1 MPRPFRLH
9 ASTLRPL
16 AACLALALG
25 ANAFAGAVSSNY
37 LAGASL
43 RGAAAK
49 RNPDRPAAPT
59 QTWTVTNCSD
69 GLAGSLREIILNP
82 NKAKSGDAIDLSQL
96 PILCGTK
103 HSTITLSSGEIDI
116 TQDDLTLQGPSADQ
130 GTVTIS
136 GAKTSRIFRHQGH
149 GMLSITDLTIAD
161 GYLHAD
167 TYADGGCIRSNPL
180 GGGGSTLYLLR
191 TIVTGC
197 KSVSDTHSSYGGAID
212 SDQVILVSSTV
223 SDSQALASK
232 GNAFGGGVYAT
243 DLFTSLS
250 TISGNVASGMNS
262 RGGGAYGY
270 GSISMLAS
278 TIDHNTASFGGGIG
292 SLSATIVDSTI
303 STNNAYQYAAALD
316 VWGDSL
322 TISNSTIASNHA
334 NVTSPNA
341 AVFLRGS
348 VAATLVLQ
356 SSIIANNTEGAGNTP
371 FDLSL
376 YQGQLTGADNLV
388 IASSQSPPGV
398 ITVTGDP
405 KLGPL
410 QFNGGPTRTHALLPG
425 SPAIG
430 AGNHDAMPLG
440 FTFDQRGV
448 GYPRTTGSGAP
459 ETTDIGAFEFDT
471 IFSDSFGF

>member
-1 MPRPFRLH
+1 MLAIGADPF
-9 ASTLRPL
+9 AS
-16 AACLALALG
+16 
-25 ANAFAGAVSSNY
+25 AVSSNY
-37 LAGASL
+37 SVDASL

-49 RNPDRPAAPT
+49 RNPDRLAAPQ

-82 NKAKSGDAIDLSQL
+82 NKAKSGDTIDFSQL
-96 PILCGTK
+96 PILCGMT

-116 TQDDLTLQGPSADQ
+116 TQDDLTLQGPSANQ

-136 GAKTSRIFRHQGH
+136 GAGASRIFRHQGH
-149 GMLSITDLTIAD
+149 GMLLIADLTIAD
-161 GYLHAD
+161 GYSHSG
-167 TYADGGCIRSNPL
+167 TYAGGGCIKSTPP
-180 GGGGSTLYLLR
+180 GSGGSYLYLLR

-197 KSVSDTHSSYGGAID
+197 KAVSGTSYAYGGAID
-212 SDQVILVSSTV
+212 ADEVILVSSSV
-223 SDSQALASK
+223 SNSQALAPM
-232 GNAFGGGVYAT
+232 GAVLGGGVYAI
-243 DLFTSLS
+243 DLFSNFS
-250 TISGNVASGMNS
+250 TISGNVAAGIRSW
-262 RGGGAYGY
+262 GGGAYGS

-278 TIDHNTASFGGGIG
+278 TIDHNTASYGGGLG
-292 SLSATIVDSTI
+292 ALSATIVDSTI
-303 STNNAYQYAAALD
+303 STNRAYLYAAGLG

-322 TISNSTIASNHA
+322 TISNSTIAFNHA
-334 NVTSPNA
+334 DVASLNA

-348 VAATLVLQ
+348 VLATLVLQ
-356 SSIIANNTEGAGNTP
+356 SSVIANNTEGVDDTP

-376 YQGQLTGADNLV
+376 YQGQLTGGDNLV

-398 ITVTGDP
+398 ITVTDEP

-410 QFNGGPTRTHALLPG
+410 EFNGGLTRTHALLPG

-430 AGNHDAMPLG
+430 AGNHDAMPQG
-440 FTFDQRGV
+440 FMFDQRGV
-448 GYPRTTGSGAP
+448 GYPRTTGAGAK